1 MTRVSENQQVRS
13 LMVSLQGNRKLIN
26 QYSNEVGTGI
36 KVNNPSDSNYSGSV
50 AQFKQS
56 LEKTEQY
63 KDRVSAVKGFLTFQ
77 DDAVSQ
83 ASDLVLRLQEI
94 AEQSANETNSA
105 TVRAQMAA
113 EAFAIRDHLASL
125 ANSTYQGRYVFG
137 GADDDDPP
145 YDPLTYTN
153 SSSTASGQRYVYD
166 SDPGNNGTRVVQVS
180 DDVSIDTL
188 IPGSRIFD
196 NAIQASERLG
206 RALEGFD
213 TTPAPPAAP
222 NGGGAAYVFPADAQ
236 LQSQAIRDSL
246 TQLKTARD
254 VDLQPQRT
262 TIAGKLRRL
271 DTASSL
277 LELSKSA
284 GEDVLSRLQDADVFE
299 SASKLAQAQT
309 ALQASMQV
317 TTRILNI
324 SILDFI

>member
-1 MTRVSENQQVRS
+1 MTRVSENQQLRA
-13 LMVSLQGNRKLIN
+13 LMTSLQGNRRIIN
-26 QYSNEVGTGI
+26 QLSNEVSTGI

-63 KDRVSAVKGFLTFQ
+63 KDRVSAVKGFLSFQ
-77 DDAVSQ
+77 SDAVAQ
-83 ASDLVLRLQEI
+83 ASDLVLRAQEI
-94 AEQSANETNSA
+94 AEQAANESNSPA
-105 TVRAQMAA
+105 IRAQMAA

-145 YDPLTYTN
+145 YDPLAYTN
-153 SSSTASGQRYVYD
+153 FTSTAASQRYVYD
-166 SDPGNNGTRVVQVS
+166 SDPGSANTRVVQVS
-180 DDVSIDTL
+180 DDVSVDTL
-188 IPGSRIFD
+188 VPGNQIFD
-196 NAIQASERLG
+196 NAMQAMERLG
-206 RALEGFD
+206 RALEGYD

-222 NGGGAAYVFPADAQ
+222 DGLGLQYSFPTDFQ
-236 LQSQAIRDSL
+236 RQSQAIRDSL

-254 VDLQPQRT
+254 VDLQPQLT

-284 GEDVLSRLQDADVFE
+284 GEDVLARLQDADVFE

-317 TTRILNI
+317 TSRILNI